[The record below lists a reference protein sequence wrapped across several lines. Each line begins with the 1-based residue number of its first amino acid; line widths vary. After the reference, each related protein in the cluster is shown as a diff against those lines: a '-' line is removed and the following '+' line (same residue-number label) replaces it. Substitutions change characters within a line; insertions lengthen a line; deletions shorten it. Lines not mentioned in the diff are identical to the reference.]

1 MIPSSSLSIAAKS
14 SWLKGSD
21 INIQS
26 DLHFAFL
33 DSPCF
38 PLFSWWGFEVR
49 RELIECLACTVF
61 ASATAS
67 WFKEVMQSGCKLT
80 KEKLTTSSNGGHI
93 YFLSLFSRKHYR
105 LQFPKQRQRN
115 WNSKS
120 KNTDEV
126 LFLICYPYKSPGN
139 AGTSCSII
147 ALSVLEPPVSFILS
161 VLFIIP
167 IYRILPELSPVQ
179 PDAIVPS

>member
-1 MIPSSSLSIAAKS
+1 M
-14 SWLKGSD
+14 
-21 INIQS
+21 
-26 DLHFAFL
+26 
-33 DSPCF
+33 
-38 PLFSWWGFEVR
+38 
-49 RELIECLACTVF
+49 F

-67 WFKEVMQSGCKLT
+67 WFKEVLQSGCKLT
-80 KEKLTTSSNGGHI
+80 KEKLTTSSNGGHV

-105 LQFPKQRQRN
+105 LQFPKQRN
-115 WNSKS
+115 ATETLKE
-120 KNTDEV
+120 KTDAV
-126 LFLICYPYKSPGN
+126 LFLICSSYKSPGN